1 MLEFN
6 KNKNNKKIFKTVTTF
21 FASIFLLAIN
31 FISINL
37 FNNFNKNSSALIA

>member
-21 FASIFLLAIN
+21 FVSIFLLAIN

-37 FNNFNKNSSALIA
+37 FNNFNNIKAVLR